1 MNLDLCFII
10 VRLPAWASR
19 YFNTEK
25 FKYCLTYHLFD
36 AFDRTPEMARLS
48 GGFLLPDIINF
59 FKSVKNGTNSQ
70 RALHLYAGHDNI
82 IAGMISALGFQ
93 QIVIGF

>member
-1 MNLDLCFII
+1 MWNIRLVRREICFIEILHGFYVLNLDLCFII

-36 AFDRTPEMARLS
+36 AFDRAPEMARLS
-48 GGFLLPDIINF
+48 SGFLQSTESRNKVFD
-59 FKSVKNGTNSQ
+59 
-70 RALHLYAGHDNI
+70 
-82 IAGMISALGFQ
+82 
-93 QIVIGF
+93 